1 MISGF
6 VKDSFMNVAIW
17 LSLFKYCR
25 IEFSCDYWYMI
36 KCLYSFRL
44 IYFYSYNLV
53 GLYLVIYKFC
63 LRNVVYNVLF
73 EWFHLHTKNS
83 MLLSNPFIAVLL
95 QLNCRLST
103 VLAWTG
109 VQMEAPCSVDIQT
122 VLSEFGVLAVFS

>member
-103 VLAWTG
+103 VLSLNWSADGSTLFSGYTDG
-109 VQMEAPCSVDIQT
+109 VVRVWGIGR
-122 VLSEFGVLAVFS
+122 F